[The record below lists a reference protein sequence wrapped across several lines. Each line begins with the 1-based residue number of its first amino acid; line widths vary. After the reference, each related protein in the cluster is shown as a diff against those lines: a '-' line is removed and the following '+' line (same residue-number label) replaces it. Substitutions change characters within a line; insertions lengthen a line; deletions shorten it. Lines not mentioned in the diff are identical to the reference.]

1 MLLALLHR
9 FDRPS
14 ANVRY
19 LDFAGPYFAEGAV
32 RHPPTTSQSPL
43 RAGCMKHDEPSG
55 SCESRYD
62 ERLRRLC
69 GGSIRLCCDILLG
82 SKKLPNVSE
91 VSGVLGYSWVE
102 SRHRSLE

>member
-19 LDFAGPYFAEGAV
+19 LDFAGPYFAEGEV

-43 RAGCMKHDEPSG
+43 RAGVIDAASVSRSLHGCMKHDEPCG
-55 SCESRYD
+55 SRESRYD
-62 ERLRRLC
+62 ERLLP
-69 GGSIRLCCDILLG
+69 GGKISRPFNLQG
-82 SKKLPNVSE
+82 GVE
-91 VSGVLGYSWVE
+91 VSF
-102 SRHRSLE
+102 

>member
-19 LDFAGPYFAEGAV
+19 LDFAGPYFAEGEV

-43 RAGCMKHDEPSG
+43 RAEVIDAASVSRSLHGCMKHDEPSG
-55 SCESRYD
+55 SYESRYD
-62 ERLRRLC
+62 ERLRRQC
-69 GGSIRLCCDILLG
+69 GGSIRLC
-82 SKKLPNVSE
+82 
-91 VSGVLGYSWVE
+91 
-102 SRHRSLE
+102 

>member
-19 LDFAGPYFAEGAV
+19 LDFAGPYFAEGEV

-43 RAGCMKHDEPSG
+43 RAGVIDAASVSRSLHGCMKHDEPSG
-55 SCESRYD
+55 SRESRYD
-62 ERLRRLC
+62 ERLLP
-69 GGSIRLCCDILLG
+69 GGKEIKTLQSPG
-82 SKKLPNVSE
+82 HGVE
-91 VSGVLGYSWVE
+91 VSF
-102 SRHRSLE
+102 